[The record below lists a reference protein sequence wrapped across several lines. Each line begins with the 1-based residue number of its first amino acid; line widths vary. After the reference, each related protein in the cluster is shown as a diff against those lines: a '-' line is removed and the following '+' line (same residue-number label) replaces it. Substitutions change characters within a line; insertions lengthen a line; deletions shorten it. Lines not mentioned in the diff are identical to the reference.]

1 MAVVTINKNNT
12 YTATDVYQWDK
23 NRTLEIYGLNFT
35 STPEIHFVNS
45 GLDLAIVKQSKIDEN
60 GVVRVEIPNS
70 LLEVAKP
77 ITVYICTYNDEEFIS
92 RYSFT
97 LNVKGRV
104 KPADY
109 IEEDEDRKIYSY
121 NALENL
127 VNNTVV
133 NLELYNEKFHDDIIA
148 EVNELGEQ
156 IKTDVSDIINN
167 TVIADADKLDGYHAE
182 DFVFSTK
189 AGTTRFNTDG
199 SIVTTYTDGSKE
211 TTVFNADGS
220 ITKTIVTKD
229 IGTKTETTLF
239 NADGSITV
247 RVG

>member
-77 ITVYICTYNDEEFIS
+77 ITVYICTYNGEEFIS

-109 IEEDEDRKIYSY
+109 IEEDENRKIYSY

-127 VNNTVV
+127 VNDTVV
-133 NLELYNEKFHDDIIA
+133 NLELSNEKFHDDLIA
-148 EVNELGEQ
+148 EVKAEVNNIL
-156 IKTDVSDIINN
+156 N
-167 TVIADADKLDGYHAE
+167 TVNIANADSVDGYHAE
-182 DFVFSTK
+182 DFVFSIK
-189 AGTTRFNTDG
+189 AGTTVFNRDG

-239 NADGSITV
+239 NADGSITI